1 MKNITIIWY
10 NITYQKRKRSELM
23 STSLKICGRVLV
35 MLFLMAV
42 GAWLNGRLSDKGSY
56 TYFVLYI
63 VYFLIGIT
71 LATTINPRFTK
82 GNNKWV
88 YFIPVAVFAI
98 VGAQWFF
105 YPVFSVASLPFGIG
119 NYVMQFSYLSWALVG
134 FFANLAFR

>member
-1 MKNITIIWY
+1 
-10 NITYQKRKRSELM
+10 M

-42 GAWLNGRLSDKGSY
+42 GAWLNGRLSDSGSY

-105 YPVFSVASLPFGIG
+105 YPIFSLSSLPFGIG